1 VQSKIGDVIKLYGR
15 GSLSIVDVTKAFWWY
30 EVAQS
35 MERSTRRV
43 VCDLGVLFIIS
54 VLCFDFVTKKE

>member
-1 VQSKIGDVIKLYGR
+1 VQSKIGEYR
-15 GSLSIVDVTKAFWWY
+15 GCDESILMIWG
-30 EVAQS
+30 VAQS